1 MSSRLANVQREPAA
15 PQSLFQGPG
24 GQRWGNRPTFVT
36 LKARHADFHR
46 AAGNVARRINDG
58 RRDEAEQ
65 LIGSGSAFSQLSTEV
80 TLLLTRAR
88 RGQ

>member
-15 PQSLFQGPG
+15 PQSLFQG
-24 GQRWGNRPTFVT
+24 QRRGSRPTFVK

-58 RRDEAEQ
+58 RRNEAEQ